1 MKRLS
6 GNRVKELNGIAVP
19 KPKKRAS
26 RWTLLFVGDRGK
38 VIPVKR
44 FKGLAITLILAVF
57 IVVVLAVGLYFLY
70 SSEAEENRNL
80 INALG
85 VSRQKVTS
93 LQDEK
98 ELLMVRLVLAEAKI
112 KVGRI
117 ETEEKTIEKKTDLSK
132 NKNASA
138 AIRPPAPVIKKVVE
152 TVKEVPVEKAAV
164 LAAVVEDEPDISEP
178 GMPDAESKMVSI
190 EDLMVLNTLEDNNL
204 KVTFKLRKSD
214 QNIETISGHAFVVLK
229 YDRDDRKQWFA
240 IPAVSFVSGKPS
252 RIRSGQYF
260 SIARFKAMKF
270 QHKYS
275 GDPKRFQY
283 VTVFIYNADEKLLL
297 ESEFPITVQEVPTEP
312 TEG

>member
-44 FKGLAITLILAVF
+44 FKGLAITLTFAVF
-57 IVVVLAVGLYFLY
+57 IVVALAVGFYFMY
-70 SSEAEENRNL
+70 SRKAEENRSL
-80 INALG
+80 INTLG
-85 VSRQKVTS
+85 VSQQKVKS
-93 LQDEK
+93 LKDEK

-112 KVGRI
+112 NVGRI

-132 NKNASA
+132 DKNASA
-138 AIRPPAPVIKKVVE
+138 AINPPVPDINKVVE
-152 TVKEVPVEKAAV
+152 TAKKVPAEKAAV
-164 LAAVVEDEPDISEP
+164 IAPVIEDEPDISEP
-178 GMPDAESKMVSI
+178 SLPDAEPQTVSI
-190 EDLMVLNTLEDNNL
+190 EELVVLNTLEDNNL

-214 QNIETISGHAFVVLK
+214 KNIETISGHAFVVLK
-229 YDRDDRKQWFA
+229 HDRDDQKQWFT
-240 IPAVSFVSGKPS
+240 IPSVSLVSGKPS
-252 RIRSGQYF
+252 RIRTGQYF
-260 SIARFKAMKF
+260 SISRFKAMKF

-275 GDPKRFQY
+275 GDPNRFQY

-297 ESEFPITVQEVPTEP
+297 ESEFPITVQEMPPEP

>member
-6 GNRVKELNGIAVP
+6 GNRVNELSEIAVP

-44 FKGLAITLILAVF
+44 FKGLAITLTFAVF
-57 IVVVLAVGLYFLY
+57 IVVALAVGLYFLY
-70 SSEAEENRNL
+70 SSEAEENRSL

-85 VSRQKVTS
+85 VSRQKVKS

-98 ELLMVRLVLAEAKI
+98 ELLMVRMVLAESKI
-112 KVGRI
+112 KVDRI
-117 ETEEKTIEKKTDLSK
+117 ETEEKTVEKETDLSK
-132 NKNASA
+132 DKNASA
-138 AIRPPAPVIKKVVE
+138 AIEPPAPDINKVVE
-152 TVKEVPVEKAAV
+152 AAKEVPAEKAAV
-164 LAAVVEDEPDISEP
+164 IAAVVEDEPDISKP
-178 GMPDAESKMVSI
+178 SMPDAEPQMVSI
-190 EDLMVLNTLEDNNL
+190 EELMVFNTLENKNL

-214 QNIETISGHAFVVLK
+214 QNIETISGHAFVILK
-229 YDRDDRKQWFA
+229 HDRDDRKQWFA
-240 IPAVSFVSGKPS
+240 IPSVSLVSGKPS
-252 RIRSGQYF
+252 RIRNGQYF

-283 VTVFIYNADEKLLL
+283 VTVFIYGADKKLLL
-297 ESEFPITVQEVPTEP
+297 ESEFPITVQKMPPEA

>member
-1 MKRLS
+1 MKRSS

-26 RWTLLFVGDRGK
+26 RWTLLFVGDRGN

-44 FKGLAITLILAVF
+44 FKGLAITLTFAVF
-57 IVVVLAVGLYFLY
+57 IVVALAVGLYFLY
-70 SSEAEENRNL
+70 NSEAEENRSL

-85 VSRQKVTS
+85 VSRQQVRS

-98 ELLMVRLVLAEAKI
+98 ELLMVRLVLAESKI
-112 KVGRI
+112 KAVRN

-132 NKNASA
+132 DKTASA
-138 AIRPPAPVIKKVVE
+138 AIKPPAPDIKKVVE
-152 TVKEVPVEKAAV
+152 TVKEVPAEKAAV
-164 LAAVVEDEPDISEP
+164 ITAVVEDEPDILEP
-178 GMPDAESKMVSI
+178 SMPDAEPQMVSI
-190 EDLMVLNTLEDNNL
+190 EDLKVLNTLEDNKL
-204 KVTFKLRKSD
+204 KVTFKLRKSN
-214 QNIETISGHAFVVLK
+214 QNLETISGHAFVVLK
-229 YDRDDRKQWFA
+229 HDRDNRKQWFA
-240 IPAVSFVSGKPS
+240 IPSVSLVSGKPS
-252 RIRSGQYF
+252 RIRRGQYF

-283 VTVFIYNADEKLLL
+283 VTVFIYGADKKLLL
-297 ESEFPITVQEVPTEP
+297 ESEFPITVQKMPPEA

>member
-1 MKRLS
+1 MKRSS

-44 FKGLAITLILAVF
+44 FKGLAITLTFAVF
-57 IVVVLAVGLYFLY
+57 IVVALAVGLYFLY
-70 SSEAEENRNL
+70 NSEAEENRSL
-80 INALG
+80 VNALG
-85 VSRQKVTS
+85 VSRQQVRS

-98 ELLMVRLVLAEAKI
+98 ELLMVRLVLAESKI
-112 KVGRI
+112 KAVQV

-132 NKNASA
+132 DKTASA
-138 AIRPPAPVIKKVVE
+138 AIKPPAPDIKKVVE
-152 TVKEVPVEKAAV
+152 TVKEVPAEKAAV
-164 LAAVVEDEPDISEP
+164 ITAVVEDEPDILEP
-178 GMPDAESKMVSI
+178 SMPDAEPQMVSI
-190 EDLMVLNTLEDNNL
+190 EDLKVLNTLEDNKL
-204 KVTFKLRKSD
+204 KVTFKLRKSN
-214 QNIETISGHAFVVLK
+214 QNLETISGHAFVVLK
-229 YDRDDRKQWFA
+229 RDRDDRKQWFA
-240 IPAVSFVSGKPS
+240 IPSVSLVSGKPS
-252 RIRSGQYF
+252 RIRRGQYF

-283 VTVFIYNADEKLLL
+283 VTVFIYGADKKLLL
-297 ESEFPITVQEVPTEP
+297 ESEFPITVQKMPPEA